1 MDIEK
6 LATSAITNCI
16 AGTDYLSPWISE
28 GDREPS
34 WDGFI
39 YAYSNRNKKKKNL
52 TGRAAVQVK
61 GKLVKNVKKKS
72 IRYPVSIVDLENYR
86 NDGGTIFFV
95 VGITAE
101 QEKRYIIQLC
111 FLLR

>member
-34 WDGFI
+34 WDGFMLI
-39 YAYSNRNKKKKNL
+39 PIE
-52 TGRAAVQVK
+52 
-61 GKLVKNVKKKS
+61 
-72 IRYPVSIVDLENYR
+72 IR
-86 NDGGTIFFV
+86 
-95 VGITAE
+95 
-101 QEKRYIIQLC
+101 KRKI
-111 FLLR
+111 